1 MKAKQMC
8 GCGCESE
15 ALFWCRG
22 FDFDPRVEGGRGEAF
37 AAPSCRS
44 FAAYLAEASA
54 ELEFP
59 FTMERIVNV
68 PD

>member
-1 MKAKQMC
+1 MKTKQMC
-8 GCGCESE
+8 GCGCGIE
-15 ALFWCRG
+15 ALFWCKG
-22 FDFDPRVEGGRGEAF
+22 FDFDPRVKGGRGKPF
-37 AAPSCRS
+37 AEPCCRS
-44 FAAYLAEASA
+44 IASYLSEASA